1 MRKLLLLLAWILATT
16 INVNAQGQD
25 GSLLMAMGDKAM
37 KDGKYPE
44 ALKKYK
50 QAADLGNLTA
60 YLNLAQMYFYGVGT
74 EKNWESAFR
83 YAQKPANAGS
93 AEAQFIM
100 GQYYSEGESD
110 KQDFNKAF
118 YWYKKSAEGGCYESA
133 CYLGVLYYT
142 GKGTSQDTEEGIK
155 WLKIAAE
162 NENRMQDNA
171 KQLLEKLENAQNSNK
186 PQQQNNQQASTNNT
200 SSTSTTYNT
209 NNWSSHSSYDSECI
223 GFTIGYAHKTWKY
236 VHDNGDVSKCGPFD
250 RRDHV
255 SGIQLGVT
263 IDPSYGVGFGLQS
276 GLYYEFYHGSSD
288 KYVDANGFNDKI
300 KYNEHNLVIPIHAKY
315 SFEVSPSVTVGAF
328 AGMAAD
334 VIVAGKIKWVDTDEH
349 EVFHQTKV
357 VDKDLDQKRA
367 NLSMELGVS
376 AKWENIMFSFRS
388 SKGISNNAESGKNY
402 KVRQIKPMTF
412 GITWFF

>member
-1 MRKLLLLLAWILATT
+1 MIIALMLSVA
-16 INVNAQGQD
+16 INASAQGQN
-25 GSLLMAMGDKAM
+25 GEIWFKRGQNALNEGKKEEAFKNFKKAAEM
-37 KDGKYPE
+37 
-44 ALKKYK
+44 
-50 QAADLGNLTA
+50 GNLSGLN
-60 YLNLAQMYFYGVGT
+60 YLSQCYFYGFGT
-74 EKNWESAFR
+74 TENRELAFK
-83 YAQKPANAGS
+83 YASKPANAGS
-93 AEAQFIM
+93 ATSQYILGRCYLEGNGATENVDEAF
-100 GQYYSEGESD
+100 
-110 KQDFNKAF
+110 KWF
-118 YWYKKSAEGGCYESA
+118 KKSAEGGHYEAA
-133 CYLGVLYYT
+133 CYLGGLYCSDKIAY
-142 GKGTSQDTEEGIK
+142 KDTEEGIK

-162 NENRMQDNA
+162 NENALQESA
-171 KQLLEKLENAQNSNK
+171 KQLLAKLENSKNNK

-263 IDPSYGVGFGLQS
+263 IDPSYGVGFGLQT

-315 SFEVSPSVTVGAF
+315 SLELSPSITVGAF

-402 KVRQIKPMTF
+402 KVRQIKPMTL